1 MSRQP
6 GLAPVREVL
15 TQNPGIKW
23 DQSQWPT
30 IAYKGGSEAGVL
42 YTAWLMERHDGR
54 SFVMCFGINDSASAL
69 NTGSIIKTLKACG
82 ALLAQF
88 E

>member
-1 MSRQP
+1 MNRRIITS
-6 GLAPVREVL
+6 E
-15 TQNPGIKW
+15 I
-23 DQSQWPT
+23 QWPT

-69 NTGSIIKTLKACG
+69 NTGSIIKTMKACG